1 MVSTRLKGARVFNGG
16 EIFTSRPSFFPF
28 QSGSGKEAST
38 NKTEQTIRKT
48 SFLLI
53 SILLYMGLAL
63 LASSSAFVTR
73 PLLSQLVRFS
83 PIGFNYIVG
92 RFKPFTCISHYNTT
106 TSPKMTSN
114 FKTFDLDFLK
124 PDLDERSYR
133 FIELPNKLKALLI
146 QDPKADKAA
155 ASLDVNIG
163 AFEDPES
170 LPGLAH
176 FCEHLL
182 FMGSEKFPDENEY
195 SSYLSKHGG
204 SSNAYTASQNTN
216 YFFEIN
222 HQHLFG
228 ALDRF
233 AGFFSCPLFNKDSTD
248 KEINAVNSEN
258 KKNYK
263 MISGESTN

>member
-1 MVSTRLKGARVFNGG
+1 M
-16 EIFTSRPSFFPF
+16 
-28 QSGSGKEAST
+28 
-38 NKTEQTIRKT
+38 
-48 SFLLI
+48 
-53 SILLYMGLAL
+53 
-63 LASSSAFVTR
+63 
-73 PLLSQLVRFS
+73 
-83 PIGFNYIVG
+83 
-92 RFKPFTCISHYNTT
+92 TT
-106 TSPKMTSN
+106 N
-114 FKTFDLDFLK
+114 FKTFDLEFLK
-124 PDLDERSYR
+124 PDLDDRSYR

-163 AFEDPES
+163 AFEDPEN

-216 YFFEIN
+216 YFFEVN
-222 HQHLFG
+222 HQHLLG

-233 AGFFSCPLFNKDSTD
+233 SGFFSCPLFKKESTD

-258 KKNYK
+258 KKNLQNDIWRIYQLDK
-263 MISGESTN
+263 SLTNPNHPYHKFSTGNIETLGESPKENGLNIRDELLKFHKDFYSANIMKLCVLGREDLDTLSEWTYICYKDDSNNYQF